1 MLRRKETRMEKE
13 EQEQNI
19 VSSFVAKAI
28 ADNQFQITKKKK
40 RDSHNPIKER
50 KIYLPIPRIRA
61 HQTL

>member
-1 MLRRKETRMEKE
+1 MEKE